1 MCDIVLAY
9 LRLSSDDDNQETE
22 SNSIQNQR
30 LLIQLFLQKHY
41 DLQQADVEFFVDDG
55 YSGSNFNRPAFK
67 RMMEKAKK
75 ASCCIVVK
83 DLSRF
88 GRDTIETQN
97 YIEKVFPFL
106 NIRFIAINDAYD
118 SDVISSQG
126 KDTEIKFKNLI
137 NGIYPQIC
145 SQNTKQAMR
154 KLAEMGCFVG
164 GTAPFGYQFDGEDK
178 RKLIIDPEA
187 AACVRQIFDKRLKG
201 IKYSDIAKEFNML
214 GIPTPA
220 VYLMGKG
227 RYHGSTR
234 CVPQWNGAKVRSIV
248 ENPIYTGTMIGHKT
262 EESKLSQMP
271 KKHIPKEQWIRVPGT
286 HEAIVSQDEFDKVQP
301 TVKRSRKCSYRNDL
315 DFVLKRKIKC
325 GCCGRAMEIK
335 ERQEKWMIR
344 CTYAS
349 PQYTTECY
357 PVFSPLSPIK
367 DMVLKLVKQQALL
380 ADEAMRHIKEI
391 NKTLDIPK
399 LKRQL
404 NAYAIKIEKANY
416 KKMADY
422 ERHIEG
428 DISKEEFV
436 VMKAQCDEQVKRY
449 EARVLSLQ
457 KEIAEKE
464 EIKARKNSLE
474 LKTFRKYS
482 DINELTPAIVEEL
495 IKVIYFYDPEHIEII
510 WNYADGY
517 MKEIAGNN

>member
-1 MCDIVLAY
+1 MYDILFAY
-9 LRLSSDDDNQETE
+9 LRLSSDDDNQEKE

-41 DLQQADVEFFVDDG
+41 ELRDIHVEFFVDDG

-67 RMMEKAKK
+67 SMMEKAKRTS
-75 ASCCIVVK
+75 SCIIVK
-83 DLSRF
+83 DLSRL

-118 SDVISSQG
+118 SDALSSQG

-201 IKYSDIAKEFNML
+201 IKYSDIAEEFNTL

-227 RYHGSTR
+227 RYHGSMR
-234 CVPQWNGAKVRSIV
+234 CVPQWDGAKVRNIV
-248 ENPIYTGTMIGHKT
+248 QNPIYTGTMISHKT
-262 EESKLSQMP
+262 EESRLSQTP
-271 KKHIPKEQWIRVPGT
+271 KKHIPKEQWIRVPNT
-286 HEAIVSQDEFDKVQP
+286 HEAIVSQDEFDKVQL
-301 TVKRSRKCSYRNDL
+301 TVKHSRNCGRRNDL
-315 DFVLKRKIKC
+315 EFVLKRKIKC
-325 GCCGRAMEIK
+325 GCCGRAMDIN
-335 ERQEKWMIR
+335 ERKDGWVIR

-349 PQYTTECY
+349 QRYTTECY
-357 PVFSPLSPIK
+357 PVFSSLSPIAE
-367 DMVLKLVKQQALL
+367 MVLKLVKWQALL
-380 ADEAMRHIKEI
+380 ADEAMRHIKEF

-404 NAYAIKIEKANY
+404 NAYTIKIEKANY

-436 VMKAQCDEQVKRY
+436 AMKAQCDEQVKIY
-449 EARVLSLQ
+449 KASVLSLQ
-457 KEIAEKE
+457 KEIEEKE
-464 EIKARKNSLE
+464 QIKERKNSLA
-474 LKTFRKYS
+474 LKIFRRYS
-482 DINELTPAIVEEL
+482 DIDELTPAIVEEL
-495 IKVIYFYDPEHIEII
+495 IKVIYFHDPEHIEVI
-510 WNYADGY
+510 WNYADDY
-517 MKEIAGNN
+517 LQEIARNN